1 MRSVFSK
8 KSTPDPELFRLK
20 EELLTA
26 QGDLSQAYRR
36 FDQAVDP
43 ELVEACIYE
52 INAVTARCNYLLRV
66 IKERSPQSTAVR
78 QTKKPDKNRSSRTAG
93 EADGPCAVPCSAG
106 SPAAAPA
113 PREDEKGDAVWT

>member
-52 INAVTARCNYLLRV
+52 IKSINARFAYLYRS
-66 IKERSPQSTAVR
+66 IKERS
-78 QTKKPDKNRSSRTAG
+78 G
-93 EADGPCAVPCSAG
+93 EDL
-106 SPAAAPA
+106 AAAKTEGA
-113 PREDEKGDAVWT
+113 KAWV